1 MLGARPVRVGLC
13 VSLAVVRQ
21 GEQVPR
27 EDKDWN
33 AEWMRLSDRRE
44 AVHDAAF
51 WDRRARDFRGGDEA
65 SPYVAGFIE
74 HLRLRPG
81 ESVLDVGCGS
91 GALALPLARAGHDV
105 VAVDFS
111 AGMLDVLRRRASA
124 DGLRNVKTIHAG
136 WEDDWRAAGVGAAD
150 VVIASRSLDV
160 RDLRAALEKLDEFAR
175 RRVCVTLPADGL
187 FYPQLLAHEAVGRP
201 YSRRGDQ
208 DTAVNVL
215 RQMGI
220 EAEVRFLEHASA
232 GRYESPEAARESLRR
247 VVAPADERE
256 EKTLERYVA
265 EHLLETAGADGRR
278 EWRLEPEISVRWAF
292 LAWDKPLGEAMQPD
306 RR

>member
-1 MLGARPVRVGLC
+1 M
-13 VSLAVVRQ
+13 SQ
-21 GEQVPR
+21 

-33 AEWMRLSDRRE
+33 AEWMRLSDQRE
-44 AVHDAAF
+44 VAHDAAF

-65 SPYVAGFIE
+65 SPYVAGFIACM
-74 HLRLRPG
+74 RLRPG

-124 DGLRNVKTIHAG
+124 DGLQNVTTIHAG
-136 WEDDWRAAGVGAAD
+136 WDDDWRAAGVGAAD

-160 RDLRAALEKLDEFAR
+160 RDLRAALQKLDAFAR

-187 FYPQLLAHEAVGRP
+187 LYPQLLAHEAVGRP
-201 YSRRGDQ
+201 YTRRGDQ
-208 DTAVNVL
+208 GTAVNVL

-220 EAEVRFLEHASA
+220 EAEVRPLEHASA
-232 GRYESPEAARESLRR
+232 RRYESLEAARESLRR
-247 VVAPADERE
+247 VVAPANERE
-256 EKTLERYVA
+256 ESALEHYVA
-265 EHLLETAGADGRR
+265 QHLVETTGDDGRR
-278 EWRLEPEISVRWAF
+278 VWKQEPEITVRWAL
-292 LAWDKPLGEAMQPD
+292 LAWDKPKGAG
-306 RR
+306 

>member
-1 MLGARPVRVGLC
+1 M
-13 VSLAVVRQ
+13 
-21 GEQVPR
+21 PR

-33 AEWMRLSDRRE
+33 AEWMRLSDQRE
-44 AVHDAAF
+44 VDHDAAF

-65 SPYVAGFIE
+65 SPYVAGFVE
-74 HLRLRPG
+74 HMRLRPG

-136 WEDDWRAAGVGAAD
+136 WDDDWRAAGVGAAD

-160 RDLRAALEKLDEFAR
+160 RDLRAALKKLDAFAR

-201 YSRRGDQ
+201 YARRGDQ

-220 EAEVRFLEHASA
+220 EAEVGFLEHASA
-232 GRYESPEAARESLRR
+232 SRYQSLEAALQSLRR
-247 VVAPADERE
+247 VVAPADEHE
-256 EKTLERYVA
+256 EHALERYAA
-265 EHLLETAGADGRR
+265 EHLVESAGADGRR
-278 EWRLEPEISVRWAF
+278 ELRLEPEITVRWAF
-292 LAWDKPLGEAMQPD
+292 LAWDRPLV
-306 RR
+306 R